1 MIDGNLL
8 RLSARSPRVSRASW
22 SRTRFVFLL
31 HSSQGHREVRFFITA
46 GAVLITSVLAGVF
59 TEPRLNAQ
67 VAQAA
72 DQNSQAFAVA
82 SVRVNRSG
90 RRRASLQMLQPNG
103 FSATN
108 TPLTLLIA
116 TFYRVPTFRLVGGPE
131 WVRSDR
137 FDITATL
144 GFPVSMGE
152 KRSMGR
158 ALLEDRF
165 KLKTHRETREGR
177 IYTLLL
183 AREDH
188 RLGPRLTPSTVDC
201 PAILGDRSRGE
212 TLNRFRFWE
221 GGPPPCVAIRSRR
234 RIQGNGIQI
243 DVLASTLGALLRETV
258 VDRTGLTGPF
268 NVDMVVAL
276 DPTTTEPPEAATRTE
291 RIFIA
296 LQEQLGLKLE
306 PTKGPV
312 DVLVIDHVEKPTP
325 D

>member
-1 MIDGNLL
+1 
-8 RLSARSPRVSRASW
+8 
-22 SRTRFVFLL
+22 VFLL
-31 HSSQGHREVRFFITA
+31 HFAQGNCEVRFFITG
-46 GAVLITSVLAGVF
+46 GAVLIVSVMAGVF
-59 TEPRLNAQ
+59 TEPRLNGQ

-72 DQNSQAFAVA
+72 DQNSQALEVA
-82 SVRVNRSG
+82 SVRFNRSG

-108 TPLTLLIA
+108 TPLTVLIA

-137 FDITATL
+137 FDITATF
-144 GFPVSMGE
+144 GFPVSIVE

-158 ALLEDRF
+158 TLLEDRF

-243 DVLASTLGALLRETV
+243 DAFASALGTMLRETV

-268 NVDMVVAL
+268 NVDMVLARES
-276 DPTTTEPPEAATRTE
+276 TTTEPADAATRTE

-306 PTKGPV
+306 PMKGPV
-312 DVLVIDHVEKPTP
+312 EVLVIDHIERATP